1 MDGEKND
8 KIERVLAIYN
18 GLINGEV
25 INKADAAKKY
35 GVNER
40 SIQRDLDDIRNF
52 LEVNSDE
59 VGYLNSVVYDRARKG
74 YRLDQIYNLKLTNP
88 EVLAACKIILDSRA
102 FTKKEMESM
111 IKRLVSCCVPKEN
124 QKLVYDLIRNELF
137 HYIPP
142 RHNSEFLDKMWMI
155 GQAIRNHQII
165 EVEYQRMKDGS
176 TNKRRLEPLAICFS
190 EFYFYFVAFIEY
202 PQEDGTYKRKDAP
215 DPTIFRIDR
224 MKKLKVLDERY
235 SQPYAS
241 RFEEG
246 EFRKRIQ
253 FMYGGK
259 LRRITFEYSGMS
271 IESVLDRL
279 PTAEVVSEKDGKYVV
294 KAEVFGDGIDMWL
307 RSQGDIIKII
317 N

>member
-1 MDGEKND
+1 MDDSKND
-8 KIERVLAIYN
+8 KIERVLSIYN
-18 GLINGEV
+18 SLINGEV
-25 INKADAAKKY
+25 VNKSDAARRY

-74 YRLDQIYNLKLTNP
+74 YHLDQIYNLKLTNP

-102 FTKKEMESM
+102 FTKKEMNSM
-111 IKRLVSCCVPKEN
+111 IERLITCCVPKEN
-124 QKLVYDLIRNELF
+124 QKLVTDLVRNELF

-155 GQAIRNHQII
+155 GQAIRGQKII
-165 EVEYQRMKDGS
+165 EVGYQRVKDGE
-176 TNKRRLEPLAICFS
+176 TNARRLEPLAICFS
-190 EFYFYFVAFIEY
+190 EFYFYIVAYIEY
-202 PQEDGTYKRKDAP
+202 PQADGTFRRKDSP
-215 DPTIFRIDR
+215 YPTIFRIDR
-224 MKKLKVLDERY
+224 IRKLKILDEKY
-235 SQPYAS
+235 SQPYSS

-279 PTAEVVSEKDGKYVV
+279 PTAEIVSEHDGKYVV
-294 KAEVFGDGIDMWL
+294 RAEVFGDGVDMWI
-307 RSQGDIIKII
+307 RSQGDSIKII
-317 N
+317 